1 MSSTLFIAD
10 LHLDHARPHVVR
22 ALADFLSQHTQ
33 CDRLYILG
41 DLFDAWIGD
50 DDDAPFATEVAAT
63 LRKFTAAGPE
73 LFIMQGN
80 RDFLLGNVFCQAVGA
95 KLLPDPTVIDLY
107 GKPTLLMHGDS
118 LCTGDKEYQAFRS
131 TARDPQWQAQLLALE
146 LPERR
151 ALAAQMR
158 SESREANSN
167 KAEDIMD
174 VTPSEVEKVM
184 RDFGVTQL
192 IHGHTHRPAEHV
204 ISTGRRW
211 VLGDWDNG
219 GWAITASPQNIELNN
234 FNIIQ

>member
-10 LHLDHARPHVVR
+10 LHLDPARPYVIR
-22 ALADFLSQHTQ
+22 ALADFLSQHSN

-41 DLFDAWIGD
+41 DLFDAWVGD
-50 DDDAPFATEVAAT
+50 DDDAPFVAEVASILRDFSAT
-63 LRKFTAAGPE
+63 GPE

-80 RDFLLGNVFCQAVGA
+80 RDFLLGKAFCQAVGA
-95 KLLPDPTVIDLY
+95 QLLPDPTVIDLY
-107 GKPTLLMHGDS
+107 GEPTLLMHGDS
-118 LCTGDKEYQAFRS
+118 LCTGDKEYQAFRRA
-131 TARDPQWQAQLLALE
+131 ARDPQWQAPLLALE

-158 SESREANSN
+158 SMSREANSN

-184 RDFGVTQL
+184 RDFNVKQL

-211 VLGDWDNG
+211 VLGDWDSR
-219 GWAITASPQNIELNN
+219 GWVITASPNNIKLNN
-234 FNIIQ
+234 FNMLL

>member
-22 ALADFLSQHTQ
+22 ALADFLSQHSN

-95 KLLPDPTVIDLY
+95 QLLPDPTVIDLY
-107 GKPTLLMHGDS
+107 GEPTLLMHGDS

-131 TARDPQWQAQLLALE
+131 TARDPQWQAPLLALE

-151 ALAAQMR
+151 VLAAQMR

-174 VTPSEVEKVM
+174 VSPSEVEKVM
-184 RDFGVTQL
+184 RDFGVKQL

-211 VLGDWDNG
+211 VLGDWDSR
-219 GWAITASPQNIELNN
+219 GWALTASPQNIELNN
-234 FNIIQ
+234 FDIIQ

>member
-10 LHLDHARPHVVR
+10 LHLDSARPAVLA
-22 ALADFLSQHTQ
+22 ALAQFLSLQAK

-50 DDDAPFATEVAAT
+50 DDDAPFATEVAAI

-80 RDFLLGNVFCQAVGA
+80 RDFLLGKAFCQVVGA
-95 KLLPDPTVIDLY
+95 QLLPDPTLIDLY
-107 GKPTLLMHGDS
+107 GEPTLLLHGDS
-118 LCTGDKEYQAFRS
+118 LCTGDKEYQEFRS

-151 ALAAQMR
+151 ALASQMR
-158 SESREANSN
+158 NMSREANSN

-174 VTPSEVEKVM
+174 ITPSEVGKVM
-184 RDFGVTQL
+184 REFGVKQL
-192 IHGHTHRPAEHV
+192 IHGHTHRPAEHAV
-204 ISTGRRW
+204 DTGRRW
-211 VLGDWDNG
+211 VLGDWDSR
-219 GWAITASPQNIELNN
+219 GWAIAASPENIELFN